1 MARSKNE
8 QQLQLLNYLQTTRK
22 TQKWLGFHNWLQQ
35 SKPSI
40 KYQGLKI

>member
-22 TQKWLGFHNWLQQ
+22 TQNWFRFDNWLQE
-35 SKPSI
+35 SKP
-40 KYQGLKI
+40 